1 MKKTIKRVCALAAAA
16 CLAAAFCLPAFAQ
29 DTPPAVSCG
38 AYVVMDADTGQI
50 LIEQN
55 PDQKM
60 YPAST
65 TKIMTLG
72 LTAQKTG
79 GNWDESV
86 TVSEEAVSG
95 EAQAIPCT
103 ETTMNVNGQDC
114 EALSYTL
121 TGDDGQTSTV
131 SYCLV
136 GDDLKYVVTD
146 AAEGRTIVEYR
157 VTSTSVDQNLFIIPA
172 DYQIMTQEELAAQM
186 GQ

>member
-86 TVSEEAVSG
+86 TVSEEAVYSLLHTDSSHIALQPG
-95 EAQAIPCT
+95 EIVPLKD
-103 ETTMNVNGQDC
+103 VV
-114 EALSYTL
+114 
-121 TGDDGQTSTV
+121 DG
-131 SYCLV
+131 
-136 GDDLKYVVTD
+136 
-146 AAEGRTIVEYR
+146 
-157 VTSTSVDQNLFIIPA
+157 
-172 DYQIMTQEELAAQM
+172 TQLASSNDGA
-186 GQ
+186 